1 MTCDRCHRPIAGGY
15 WVYPTSPGPGVV
27 PVCRACVAPPRYP
40 TPREPTTEET
50 RALYGDVLKILKAE
64 NN

>member
-1 MTCDRCHRPIAGGY
+1 MTCDRCRRPITGGY
-15 WVYPTSPGPGVV
+15 WAMPATDGPGVV

-40 TPREPTTEET
+40 EPHEPTVEET
-50 RALYGDVLKILKAE
+50 RALYGDVLKMLKAP